1 MATRFLDALL
11 LTFTTAIL
19 LVAGW
24 DLPRIVVTL
33 MILSLLVFPVNERSL
48 RHVIIIMFSLSVFS
62 FLIHRSVVGE
72 QLAVVAFIL
81 LAAYF
86 LKQLFTTGLNE

>member
-1 MATRFLDALL
+1 MATRFLDILL

-24 DLPRIVVTL
+24 DLLRIAVGL
-33 MILSLLVFPVNERSL
+33 MIVSLLIFPVNERSL
-48 RHVIIIMFSLSVFS
+48 RLVIILMFSLSVFS
-62 FLIHRSVVGE
+62 FSIHRFVVGE

-81 LAAYF
+81 LAVYF
-86 LKQLFTTGLNE
+86 LKQLFTTGLND